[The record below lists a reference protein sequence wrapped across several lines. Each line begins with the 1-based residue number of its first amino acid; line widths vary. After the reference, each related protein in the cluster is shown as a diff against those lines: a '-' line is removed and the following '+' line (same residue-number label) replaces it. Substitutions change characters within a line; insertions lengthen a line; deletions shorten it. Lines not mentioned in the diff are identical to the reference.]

1 LISIFKPNRERRNRA
16 LPGAGREREMTA
28 MEILAGVV
36 TGLLLGLLGSGGSIV
51 TLPALVYIV
60 GVDVKPAMAMT
71 FGIVAITAAFATIQH
86 GRKGRVNLQVA
97 AMFGLTGMAGTY
109 LGARLGVWVPDT
121 LQMAMFAS
129 IMLVAAWRMCIS
141 QPLQQIAT
149 GPALHADQCA
159 FRLPHIAV
167 HGVIVGVLTGMV
179 GVGGGF
185 LIVPALVLLSGL
197 SIRDAVGTSLVV
209 VALKSMAGFAGYVGE
224 VDVDY
229 GIMLGFALVAIIGS
243 LAGALLSNRIPGE
256 RLKAVFSVFLV
267 FMAGAILLESSFE
280 IVQF

>member
-1 LISIFKPNRERRNRA
+1 
-16 LPGAGREREMTA
+16 MTA
-28 MEILAGVV
+28 VEILAGMV

-51 TLPALVYIV
+51 TLPVLVYIA

-71 FGIVAITAAFATIQH
+71 FGIVAITAAFAVIQH
-86 GRKGRVNLQVA
+86 GRQGRVKLQVA

-109 LGARLGVWVPDT
+109 PGARLGMWLPDT

-129 IMLVAAWRMCIS
+129 IMLLAAWRMCAS
-141 QPLQQIAT
+141 RPPQLVA
-149 GPALHADQCA
+149 GPALHTDQCS
-159 FRLPHIAV
+159 FNLSHIAV
-167 HGVIVGVLTGMV
+167 HGVIVGILTGMV

-209 VALKSMAGFAGYVGE
+209 VALKSTAGFAGYVGE
-224 VDVDY
+224 VNVDY
-229 GIMLGFALVAIIGS
+229 GMMLGFALVAIIGS

-256 RLKAVFSVFLV
+256 RLKSVFGVFLV
-267 FMAGAILLESSFE
+267 FMAAAILLESAVE
-280 IVQF
+280 VVQVR